1 MGIIMDKFDVAKRIK
16 SLREAKN
23 LTQNALANSAGV
35 SPTYIYQLEKGEK
48 SPTIEYLDH
57 ICWGLGISIEE
68 FFSTKEKSEEKI
80 ADKLS
85 TLTAEQKKLLNEFL
99 NSL

>member
-1 MGIIMDKFDVAKRIK
+1 MDKFDVAKRIK

-23 LTQNALANSAGV
+23 LTQNALANNSVV

-48 SPTIEYLDH
+48 SHTVEYLDH
-57 ICWGLGISIEE
+57 ICWGLGITIEE
-68 FFSTKEKSEEKI
+68 FFCTTETSAKQI
-80 ADKLS
+80 YDKLS
-85 TLTAEQKKLLNEFL
+85 ILTAEQKKLLNEFL

>member
-1 MGIIMDKFDVAKRIK
+1 MERLEVAKRIK
-16 SLREAKN
+16 NLREAKG
-23 LTQNALANSAGV
+23 LTQNALANNAGV

-57 ICWGLGISIEE
+57 ICWGLGITIEE
-68 FFSTKEKSEEKI
+68 FFTIKEPAEQSI

-85 TLTAEQKKLLNEFL
+85 TLTIEQKKLLNDFL

>member
-1 MGIIMDKFDVAKRIK
+1 MDKFDVAKRIK

-57 ICWGLGISIEE
+57 ICWGLGITLEE
-68 FFSTKEKSEEKI
+68 FFKTKAKSEAVI
-80 ADKLS
+80 VDKLS
-85 TLTAEQKKLLNEFL
+85 SLTEEQRKLLNAFL